1 MPVAVEEIP
10 DTLAANADA
19 ILDSM
24 LPHLQ
29 ADLMTWTR
37 FGLRGRGVDGVEAGD
52 LLVLLGST
60 ASMKPLTAHQ
70 RPEDPVVAAP
80 APTPKRKSRS
90 RSRPPP
96 TLRGEPQ
103 ETHSLLRGM
112 GLRIRPAAGEAHCQ
126 PVEHPATIRRRV
138 LEDALETGA
147 LTQAQAFMPLK
158 RAGVELDA
166 ALWTEQLLEAEER
179 LEWHPRVA
187 PSLCAGYLA
196 QLRSEGWHGIVFA
209 DGTVLLFPAY
219 SLRGLSRDKLWREL
233 CGA

>member
-1 MPVAVEEIP
+1 MPVALEEIP

-19 ILDSM
+19 IIDSM

-29 ADLMTWTR
+29 SDLMTWTR

-60 ASMKPLTAHQ
+60 ASMRPLTAHQ
-70 RPEDPVVAAP
+70 RPDDPVVAAP
-80 APTPKRKSRS
+80 TPTPKRKSRAP
-90 RSRPPP
+90 RRPPP

-112 GLRIRPAAGEAHCQ
+112 GLRIRPAEGEAHCQ
-126 PVEHPATIRRRV
+126 PVEHPVTVRHRV

-158 RAGVELDA
+158 RAGVALDA
-166 ALWTEQLLEAEER
+166 ALWTDQVLAAEEQI
-179 LEWHPRVA
+179 EWHPRVA
-187 PSLCAGYLA
+187 PALCAGYLG
-196 QLRSEGWHGIVFA
+196 QLRSQGWQGIAFA
-209 DGTVLLFPAY
+209 DGTVLVFPAY
-219 SLRGLSRDKLWREL
+219 SLRGLSKERLWREL